1 MKKFISVLC
10 IIIVLFSCGCAKK
23 LDGGEPDG
31 EIISKGGIAMQQGQ
45 WVYFINGPM
54 PANINDALADT
65 PVAKIYRMKTDG
77 SNIQAVTDKKAS
89 DMCVV
94 NDKIFY
100 TTPSRRQVTLCCIG
114 IDGTKNKKLI
124 SFEAGEFLNYGKNG
138 VAVGTKNQIHYFD
151 YETLDK
157 KVFDTGVISGIK
169 ISDNYIYYYD
179 SGADGTK
186 RIEISTGNI
195 ETLCALNGMILDASD
210 SEVFFVSTRLPY
222 RLDTSTKQLTQ
233 ISEAY
238 YRMTL
243 INMTNRV
250 IVCVES
256 DTEKQGIYTQPID
269 NVAGRPVG
277 EGGNVARL
285 TVHPKNAVALCA
297 NDDYIFFV
305 EEGTGDIYRMTFQ
318 GTEKTVLGTVNS
330 IYKSN
335 TIDIVDNLLF
345 IYGDAESG
353 QAYYVPA
360 DGSGQLTLI
369 KES

>member
-1 MKKFISVLC
+1 MKKIVSLLC
-10 IIIVLFSCGCAKK
+10 IMLILCVCGCAKK
-23 LDGGEPDG
+23 LEGGEPDG
-31 EIISKGGIAMQQGQ
+31 KIISEGGLAMQQGQ
-45 WVYFINGPM
+45 WVYFIDGPM
-54 PANINDALADT
+54 PEFVNDALSDT

-77 SNIQAVTDKKAS
+77 SEMEAVTEKKTEKMYVAGE
-89 DMCVV
+89 
-94 NDKIFY
+94 KIFY
-100 TTPSRRQVTLCCIG
+100 VTPTRSQVNLCCIG
-114 IDGTKNKKLI
+114 IDGTKNKKLLT
-124 SFEAGEFLNYGKNG
+124 FEAGEFMNFGKNG

-151 YETLDK
+151 YQTLEK
-157 KVFDTGVISGIK
+157 KVFETGAISGLE
-169 ISDNYIYYYD
+169 ISDNYVYYYSD
-179 SGADGTK
+179 SVDGLN

-195 ETLCALNGMILDASD
+195 ETLCALNGMILDATD
-210 SEVFFVSTRLPY
+210 SEVIFVSTRLPY
-222 RLDTSTKQLTQ
+222 RVDTSTKQLTQ

-243 INMTNRV
+243 INMANRV

-256 DTEKQGIYTQPID
+256 DTESQGIYTQPID

-285 TVHPKNAVALCA
+285 MVHPKSAVALCA
-297 NDDYIFFV
+297 NEEYIFFV

-318 GTEKTVLGTVNS
+318 GTGKTVLGTVNT

-335 TIDIVDNLLF
+335 AMDIVDNLLF
-345 IYGDAESG
+345 IFGDAESG

-369 KES
+369 KE